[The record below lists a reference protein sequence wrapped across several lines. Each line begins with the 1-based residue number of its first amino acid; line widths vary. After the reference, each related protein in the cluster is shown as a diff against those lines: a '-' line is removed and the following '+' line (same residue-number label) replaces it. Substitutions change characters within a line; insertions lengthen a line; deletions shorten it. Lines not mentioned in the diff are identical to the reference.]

1 MTNRSDL
8 TTVTYTNRKLPLYKG
23 VEVDIRFTRR
33 YSFVKRFDFCP
44 FNTFHLTWLTTIS
57 RIALTLFTML
67 HNFFPK
73 FIPLKYPPFSR
84 IMKLMALFP
93 HCYKCNLPQ
102 FCLSHNDDPDT
113 IWFFLFFFEIYT
125 PEIFSFFANNKING
139 PLSILFCINTTSY
152 NSVIMIFFFFFKIYT
167 LEIFSFFFANNKV
180 NDPLSIWL

>member
-73 FIPLKYPPFSR
+73 IYTPPIFSPFSR
-84 IMKLMALFP
+84 IVKLMVFFP
-93 HCYKCNLPQ
+93 LCYKYNVPQ
-102 FCLSHNDDPDT
+102 FCHSDPDT
-113 IWFFLFFFEIYT
+113 NW
-125 PEIFSFFANNKING
+125 
-139 PLSILFCINTTSY
+139 
-152 NSVIMIFFFFFKIYT
+152 FFFFLLQNLHSSNI
-167 LEIFSFFFANNKV
+167 LSPFSRIIKLTVFF
-180 NDPLSIWL
+180 PLCYKYNVPQFS